1 MRDLEKTIRKAFGLT
16 SAGSNF
22 LIVVQAY
29 YDALSDWEDHEIAYD
44 AALAAYCISNDASP
58 ADIATRTM
66 FSVMIA
72 DAGVQGGRAQE
83 KFSNDGLESWFRSSW
98 YPGRAFRIFGK

>member
-1 MRDLEKTIRKAFGLT
+1 MRDLEKKIRKAFGLT
-16 SAGSNF
+16 PAGSNF

-44 AALAAYCISNDASP
+44 AALAAYCISTDVSP

-72 DAGVQGGRAQE
+72 DAGVQGGER
-83 KFSNDGLESWFRSSW
+83 KRNFRMT
-98 YPGRAFRIFGK
+98 G